1 MNTLK
6 MTALVI
12 LAALSITSAFS
23 QAEYAYNSSLPEIV
37 EGKNSSKM
45 MSPSFKGGSEA
56 LAEFMS
62 ANLEY
67 PELAKRQG
75 VEGTV
80 ILAYT
85 ITRNGEIKDIKVAQS
100 VNKELDN
107 EAIRLAK
114 KMPNW
119 TPAVQD
125 GQARAI
131 KYQLPVKFVLTN

>member
-1 MNTLK
+1 M
-6 MTALVI
+6 A
-12 LAALSITSAFS
+12 
-23 QAEYAYNSSLPEIV
+23 
-37 EGKNSSKM
+37 
-45 MSPSFKGGSEA
+45 PSFKGGNEA

-62 ANLEY
+62 ANLDY

-85 ITRNGEIKDIKVAQS
+85 ITKNGEIKDIKVAQS

-114 KMPNW
+114 KMPKW
-119 TPAVQD
+119 TPAIKDGTAQD
-125 GQARAI
+125 I
-131 KYQLPVKFVLTN
+131 KYQLPVKFELTN

>member
-1 MNTLK
+1 MKTLK
-6 MTALVI
+6 MITLIVLGALT
-12 LAALSITSAFS
+12 ITSAFS
-23 QAEYAYNSSLPEIV
+23 QAEYAYNSSVPEIV
-37 EGKNSSKM
+37 EDKNSSKM
-45 MSPSFKGGSEA
+45 MAPSFKGGNEA

-62 ANLEY
+62 TNLLY

-85 ITRNGEIKDIKVAQS
+85 ITKNGEIKDIKVAQS

-114 KMPNW
+114 KMPKW
-119 TPAVQD
+119 TPAIKD
-125 GQARAI
+125 GTARDI
-131 KYQLPVKFVLTN
+131 KYHLPVKFELTN